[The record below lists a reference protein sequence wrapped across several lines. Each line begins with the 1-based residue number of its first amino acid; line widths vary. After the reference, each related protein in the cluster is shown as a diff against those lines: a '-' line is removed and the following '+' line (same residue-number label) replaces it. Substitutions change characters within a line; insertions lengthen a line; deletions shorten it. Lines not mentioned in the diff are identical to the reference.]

1 MKSQSPDKLFL
12 GHLNINSIQFKF
24 DGLKFITGNKIDIF
38 LISEIKLDDSFP
50 TAQFLIEDFAAP
62 CTRDRNSKGGW
73 LLLYIREDIR
83 LKRLSCKTSYNIETL
98 IVEINLK
105 KRGLNGS
112 YNPNKNQT
120 LIYRLTYFPLSNVRE
135 TGLSDFRLL
144 IVTEFKVGFT

>member
-62 CTRDRNSKGGW
+62 CTRYRNSKGG
-73 LLLYIREDIR
+73 
-83 LKRLSCKTSYNIETL
+83 
-98 IVEINLK
+98 
-105 KRGLNGS
+105 
-112 YNPNKNQT
+112 
-120 LIYRLTYFPLSNVRE
+120 
-135 TGLSDFRLL
+135 
-144 IVTEFKVGFT
+144 